1 MAEADAL
8 TDDEILRFADSGLC
22 SAPTVEL
29 SAELGEKLERALS
42 RTALPLM
49 LTAAQVGE
57 QLGVSARE
65 IRRMN
70 LQGDLPEPLKMGHKK
85 VRWRRD
91 ELVAWIDAGCPDR
104 DAWLR
109 HAGRAA
115 QKSGR
120 P

>member
-1 MAEADAL
+1 MADGDVL
-8 TDDEILRFADSGLC
+8 TDDEVLRFANPGLYAV
-22 SAPTVEL
+22 SA
-29 SAELGEKLERALS
+29 AELCEKLERALS
-42 RTALPLM
+42 LTALPLM

-91 ELVAWIDAGCPDR
+91 ELVAWIGAGCPDR

-109 HAGRAA
+109 HAGQAA